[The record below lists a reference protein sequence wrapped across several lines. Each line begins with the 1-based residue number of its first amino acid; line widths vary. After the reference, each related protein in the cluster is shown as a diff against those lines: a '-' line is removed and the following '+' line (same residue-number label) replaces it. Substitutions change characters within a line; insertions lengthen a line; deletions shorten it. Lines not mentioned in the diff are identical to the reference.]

1 MNERTGGE
9 QGKDEPTSSFPT
21 DNEAISGANQP
32 LEIVSARSIVFGSV
46 DNPTAPAAPYAS
58 WEEAAQDPLARPLT
72 FPQVVKRTGRSRRT
86 ISSWI
91 HEGVLTPY
99 RLAEGTR
106 MVRVF
111 LERQVLEVDRA
122 KRDAAAASRL
132 NLAQRRLTAH
142 RADNPPHLE

>member
-1 MNERTGGE
+1 MS
-9 QGKDEPTSSFPT
+9 EPTYALEPAGLGYTITAT
-21 DNEAISGANQP
+21 DTDGNP
-32 LEIVSARSIVFGSV
+32 LPVTVETVSVRSIVFDAV

-99 RLAEGTR
+99 RLADGTR